1 MDVLVL
7 GAELGE
13 VGAGDSVLT
22 TVAEGEDVAGVGEGV
37 GASVGAGVGD
47 EEGASVAAGVG
58 EGGDGASVVADPVT
72 VTSEATLMASVV
84 ISLEL
89 IVLPVKSPNIV
100 LTSLIR
106 TSIWRNRSN
115 EVHYN

>member
-22 TVAEGEDVAGVGEGV
+22 TVEEGEDVAGVGEGV

-47 EEGASVAAGVG
+47 GVGASVGAGVG
-58 EGGDGASVVADPVT
+58 DGVGASVGAGVGD
-72 VTSEATLMASVV
+72 
-84 ISLEL
+84 
-89 IVLPVKSPNIV
+89 
-100 LTSLIR
+100 
-106 TSIWRNRSN
+106 
-115 EVHYN
+115 